1 MEHSCSLGLCKRPY
15 TRYGE
20 LIMNAKDQKKV
31 CDSGF
36 IILRAEERNGK
47 PIIKSKDLDHPDS
60 WKTLRSDFKS
70 KAERDRYMKELLEHD
85 SYIED

>member
-1 MEHSCSLGLCKRPY
+1 
-15 TRYGE
+15 
-20 LIMNAKDQKKV
+20 MNAKDQKKV

-60 WKTLRSDFKS
+60 
-70 KAERDRYMKELLEHD
+70 
-85 SYIED
+85 